1 MNTDLRKK
9 GKNDFKRLFFKMMNN
24 AVFGK
29 TMKNVRKHRDI
40 KLVTNERRRNYL
52 VSQPYYHTIKLFTE
66 HLLATE
72 TKKTDT
78 VE

>member
-1 MNTDLRKK
+1 MQFLEK
-9 GKNDFKRLFFKMMNN
+9 LWKMSENI
-24 AVFGK
+24 
-29 TMKNVRKHRDI
+29 RDI
-40 KLVTNERRRNYL
+40 KLVTTERRRNYL